1 MNMRNI
7 RIGSNGLGMPAM
19 SDPITMRNMP
29 ASTALM
35 VPEMLNPA
43 TSSSFVIGVTRY
55 PSCSPRALSS
65 MKMMPPP
72 IITIMKIDI
81 TIDPGS
87 RYCTYGTYGYTSTTS
102 SVACPEMRGAL
113 AGWL

>member
-1 MNMRNI
+1 
-7 RIGSNGLGMPAM
+7 
-19 SDPITMRNMP
+19 
-29 ASTALM
+29 M
-35 VPEMLNPA
+35 VPEMLKPA

-81 TIDPGS
+81 VIEPGS
-87 RYCTYGTYGYTSTTS
+87 RY
-102 SVACPEMRGAL
+102 
-113 AGWL
+113 